1 MAKKTIG
8 AGFRF
13 NWYGVIDSS
22 GYFIGST
29 TTAPAAGNQSG
40 SSMLRLDGSR
50 TLPVNIP
57 EPDIVVVSGD
67 DEPMVSFEFD
77 SEDLPNGVLE
87 LAQRNNT
94 FDALI
99 QGTKVETIGDI
110 EMSLLDP
117 KDRDSQSMC
126 LLLSRRAKSWLSGSK
141 GVSKWENIFIPRCTM
156 KPLFTTV
163 EQRTFTPYQ
172 YAINL
177 SRSDRTGWS
186 TVSINLHGTTAA
198 SLFIIDSDNPLGPLS
213 RFTGDAAE
221 TAFTLPYAPVSGAKT
236 YVWVNDVQQTVTTDY
251 TVSGSTL
258 TFEAGSTPAS
268 DAVIVVV
275 PEIDESNL
283 S

>member
-1 MAKKTIG
+1 MSKKTIG
-8 AGFRF
+8 AGFRY

-29 TTAPAAGNQSG
+29 TTAPAAGNATG

-57 EPDIVVVSGD
+57 EPDNVVVSGD

-94 FDALI
+94 FDALV

-110 EMSLLDP
+110 EMTSLDP

-126 LLLSRRAKSWLSGSK
+126 MLLSRRAKSWLSGSK
-141 GVSKWENIFIPRCTM
+141 GVSKWENIFIPRCTI

-198 SLFIIDSDNPLGPLS
+198 SLFVIDSDNPLGPLS
-213 RFTGDAAE
+213 RFTGNNSAQN
-221 TAFTLPYAPVSGAKT
+221 FTLPYAPVSGAKT
-236 YVWVNDVQQTVTTDY
+236 YVWVNDVKQTVTTDY
-251 TVSGSTL
+251 TVSSTTL
-258 TFEAGSTPAS
+258 AFVAAPAT

-275 PEIDESNL
+275 PEIAESNL